1 MTRRSAATATAAVA
15 AKATEAADTL
25 MAWLQT
31 QPRAADGMVPGDRA
45 REGGDRAREGGATPA
60 ASDPAAAAATAVAN
74 AQSAPGAAVAPP
86 TPAGT
91 ATPPAGAATPAPP
104 PPSRARSP
112 RSRAR
117 SPDPGRTDR
126 HAPLRLAH
134 TDWLYHRLQVTGPA
148 ATLVAFRAAAAGA
161 GTVPWQLDIDRMA
174 EDFFHLLVAPPAR
187 AGSLIPPPRSLSLAG
202 ARIVAD
208 QLCAAVA
215 RRQAMAAA
223 QIGHSR
229 ACPFDL
235 HALVPVPDAVL
246 RRGPDDPLALDWLWA
261 HWGTTQTLRHV
272 AADAAEAAAQC
283 ARLPAGQAVWA
294 VRFWSADWTPWRALA
309 RIAAAWP
316 TLRFTT
322 RPSYDPR

>member
-1 MTRRSAATATAAVA
+1 MTRRPAATATTAVA
-15 AKATEAADTL
+15 AKASDAADTL

-31 QPRAADGMVPGDRA
+31 QPRAADAMSSD
-45 REGGDRAREGGATPA
+45 ATPA
-60 ASDPAAAAATAVAN
+60 ASDPAAA
-74 AQSAPGAAVAPP
+74 G
-86 TPAGT
+86 GT
-91 ATPPAGAATPAPP
+91 AAASAHAAPAAAGAPAPP

-112 RSRAR
+112 G
-117 SPDPGRTDR
+117 PGRTDR

-161 GTVPWQLDIDRMA
+161 GTVPWQLDLDRMA

-187 AGSLIPPPRSLSLAG
+187 AGSLVPPPRSLSLAG

-215 RRQAMAAA
+215 RRQALAAA

-246 RRGPDDPLALDWLWA
+246 RRGPDDPIALDWLWT
-261 HWGTTQTLRHV
+261 HWGTTQTLRQV
-272 AADAAEAAAQC
+272 AADATEAAVL
-283 ARLPAGQAVWA
+283 RTLVPAGQAVWA

-309 RIAAAWP
+309 RIAARWP
-316 TLRFTT
+316 TLRFAT
-322 RPSYDPR
+322 RPSYDVA

>member
-15 AKATEAADTL
+15 AKASDAADTL

-31 QPRAADGMVPGDRA
+31 QPRAADGMSSD
-45 REGGDRAREGGATPA
+45 ATPA
-60 ASDPAAAAATAVAN
+60 ASDPAAA
-74 AQSAPGAAVAPP
+74 G
-86 TPAGT
+86 GT
-91 ATPPAGAATPAPP
+91 AAASAHAAPAAAGAPAPP
-104 PPSRARSP
+104 PP
-112 RSRAR
+112 SRAR

-134 TDWLYHRLQVTGPA
+134 TDWLHHRLQVTGPA
-148 ATLVAFRAAAAGA
+148 ATLMAFRAAAAGA
-161 GTVPWQLDIDRMA
+161 GTVPWQLDLDRMA

-215 RRQAMAAA
+215 RRQALAAA

-235 HALVPVPDAVL
+235 QALIPVPDAVL
-246 RRGPDDPLALDWLWA
+246 RRGPDDPAALDWLWT

-272 AADAAEAAAQC
+272 AADATEAAVL
-283 ARLPAGQAVWA
+283 RTLVPAGQAVWA

-309 RIAAAWP
+309 QIAARWP
-316 TLRFTT
+316 TLRFETH
-322 RPSYDPR
+322 PSYDVA

>member
-31 QPRAADGMVPGDRA
+31 QPRAADGMSSD
-45 REGGDRAREGGATPA
+45 ATPA
-60 ASDPAAAAATAVAN
+60 ASDPAAAAGTAA
-74 AQSAPGAAVAPP
+74 AHAAPGAAVAPP
-86 TPAGT
+86 A
-91 ATPPAGAATPAPP
+91 PAGAATPAPP

-112 RSRAR
+112 PSRAR
-117 SPDPGRTDR
+117 SPGPGRPDR

-134 TDWLYHRLQVTGPA
+134 TDWLHHRLHIAGPA
-148 ATLVAFRAAAAGA
+148 ADLDSFRSAAAGA
-161 GTVPWQLDIDRMA
+161 GTVPWQLDLDRMA

-187 AGSLIPPPRSLSLAG
+187 AGSLVPPPRSLSLAG

-309 RIAAAWP
+309 RIAARWP
-316 TLRFTT
+316 TLRLTT
-322 RPSYDPR
+322 RPSYDTA